1 MLNKIKKIV
10 GNSLDELNVFI
21 DDAFIENVESKDILC
36 IVLDSDE
43 VIDLKKVTDASR
55 IINELLDKDEKL
67 LESIYEV
74 DIYSKEKVDE

>member
-55 IINELLDKDEKL
+55 IINELIDKDEKL
-67 LESIYEV
+67 LENIYEV
-74 DIYSKEKVDE
+74 DIYSKEKGDE

>member
-55 IINELLDKDEKL
+55 IINELLDKEEKL
-67 LESIYEV
+67 LERIYEV
-74 DIYSKEKVDE
+74 DIYSKEKGDE

>member
-1 MLNKIKKIV
+1 MFNKIKKIV

-36 IVLDSDE
+36 IVLDSNE

-74 DIYSKEKVDE
+74 DIYSKEKGDE